1 MPKRV
6 IIVVEEHAY
15 HVGEIDT
22 LTALPDMLRAVAHDL
37 DKRAGLD
44 TWEASPMWRTVD
56 TREAQQALQARGLC
70 GLPTGERTELG
81 PYLCIQPAGHGHA
94 KLPETAT

>member
-1 MPKRV
+1 
-6 IIVVEEHAY
+6 
-15 HVGEIDT
+15 
-22 LTALPDMLRAVAHDL
+22 
-37 DKRAGLD
+37 
-44 TWEASPMWRTVD
+44 MWRTVD